1 MKFNPIDQRVV
12 LKQIEVTGT
21 TSGGVII
28 PDTTKEGTEIA
39 EVIAVGPGRQLE
51 SGGRNTMQC
60 KVGDTVVIP
69 KHGFNRFDADG
80 EEYYIIRE
88 IDILTILEN

>member
-1 MKFNPIDQRVV
+1 
-12 LKQIEVTGT
+12 
-21 TSGGVII
+21 
-28 PDTTKEGTEIA
+28 
-39 EVIAVGPGRQLE
+39 
-51 SGGRNTMQC
+51 MQC